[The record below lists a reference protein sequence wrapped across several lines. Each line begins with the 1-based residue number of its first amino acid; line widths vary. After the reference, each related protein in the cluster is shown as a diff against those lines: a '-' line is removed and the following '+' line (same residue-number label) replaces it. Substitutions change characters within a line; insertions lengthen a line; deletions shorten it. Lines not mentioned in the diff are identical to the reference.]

1 MGPNLSDTARQ
12 NHPRVVFEYQ
22 QSIDLLHALKDVESD
37 HRISAEHGVR
47 GSNPHSRGTGSIPGE
62 LSFPPLYR
70 AVARSN
76 RPHRNPCHRRSNHRW
91 FAAPCD
97 SGPASH
103 QFRSTSC
110 HTGPRKTVVVEN
122 PTAIARG
129 PSPLCPLDPRLFA
142 PRFRQ
147 SVGTLVTH
155 GKAGGMR
162 LSLYQTAESARV
174 EYVCRQDVC
183 CTRQSW

>member
-91 FAAPCD
+91 FAAPCG

-103 QFRSTSC
+103 QFRSTSY
-110 HTGPRKTVVVEN
+110 HTGPRKN
-122 PTAIARG
+122 CCGGKSDSHRPW
-129 PSPLCPLDPRLFA
+129 
-142 PRFRQ
+142 
-147 SVGTLVTH
+147 SVAAV
-155 GKAGGMR
+155 
-162 LSLYQTAESARV
+162 SARPPPIRSSV
-174 EYVCRQDVC
+174 PTECRN
-183 CTRQSW
+183 TRHSREGGGYALVSVSNS